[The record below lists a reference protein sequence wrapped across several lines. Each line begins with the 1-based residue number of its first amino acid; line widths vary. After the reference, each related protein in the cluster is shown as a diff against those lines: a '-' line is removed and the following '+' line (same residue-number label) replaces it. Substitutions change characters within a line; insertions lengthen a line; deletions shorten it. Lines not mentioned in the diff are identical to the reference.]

1 MVPASPVC
9 KVCEKVEDASLHMS
23 GHVENCPD
31 EYHTHHAYVP
41 PEQAEFVAFTRGDGV
56 TITDFEVIEDDI
68 MDRFDDVETEI
79 RREGGR

>member
-1 MVPASPVC
+1 MVASPVC
-9 KVCEKVEDASLHMS
+9 KVCEKVEDASLHQS

-31 EYHTHHAYVP
+31 DYHTHHAYVP
-41 PEQAEFVAFTRGDGV
+41 PEQAEL
-56 TITDFEVIEDDI
+56 DI